1 MLLQHLENRWSGSDG
16 AGLAVLRCR
25 EPEDFAFLSRLGQ
38 LFGDPD
44 QTVLKVHG
52 IPGQPQQLA
61 GPQSGEDCGH
71 DERFMLVAFQKGQQ
85 LGQFRCIQRMN
96 LRLLDPGQD
105 AVAGWILAEIPDP
118 DSHIQR
124 LMQAAVNVLDG
135 FRTEPF
141 LPLLII
147 KALDHGR
154 PECRQFDVSE
164 CGDDVHPDL
173 HLIGIRSAQLHIA
186 QVIPMPHGQPL
197 AEGQAAVLSVIAM
210 IDGDGYFCQLLPDF
224 RLGSAIDRMP
234 FPIGTVSGLPASV
247 SPFSDGSFAVSTLS
261 CHCLLLSTA
270 SP

>member
-1 MLLQHLENRWSGSDG
+1 MVP
-16 AGLAVLRCR
+16 GLAVLRCR
-25 EPEDFAFLSRLGQ
+25 EPEDFAFLSRLSQ

-44 QTVLKVHG
+44 QTVLKVHR

-85 LGQFRCIQRMN
+85 LGQFWRIQRMN

-141 LPLLII
+141 LPLLIVE
-147 KALDHGR
+147 ALDHGR
-154 PECRQFDVSE
+154 
-164 CGDDVHPDL
+164 
-173 HLIGIRSAQLHIA
+173 RSADSLTS
-186 QVIPMPHGQPL
+186 P
-197 AEGQAAVLSVIAM
+197 
-210 IDGDGYFCQLLPDF
+210 
-224 RLGSAIDRMP
+224 SA
-234 FPIGTVSGLPASV
+234 GTMCTRICIS
-247 SPFSDGSFAVSTLS
+247 
-261 CHCLLLSTA
+261 
-270 SP
+270 